1 MKKMTAILVVL
12 VAMLS
17 LAGALAAQSS
27 NSSHM
32 NDAITPVEG
41 LIPAKS
47 PLYPVGTA
55 VIIKT
60 DHMEGMQ
67 GAAGVVS
74 GVYETILYA
83 VDYMSEDGKMVINHR
98 WVIAEEIQNS
108 TGKTL
113 TIGDTVSLGTG
124 HMGGHGGV
132 GRNATIVQISRGP
145 AYMVDYD
152 PVGGGERV
160 VNHQWVSE
168 YEIEP
173 VDAT

>member
-12 VAMLS
+12 VVALS
-17 LAGALAAQSS
+17 LAGALAAQSNHS
-27 NSSHM
+27 PQTSV
-32 NDAITPVEG
+32 AITPVEG

-55 VIIKT
+55 VVIKT

-67 GAAGVVS
+67 GASGVVS

-83 VDYMSEDGKMVINHR
+83 VDYTAEDGKMVINHR
-98 WVIAEEIQNS
+98 WVIAQEIENG
-108 TGKTL
+108 TGNTL

-132 GRNATIVQISRGP
+132 GRSAIIVQISRGP

-168 YEIEP
+168 FEIEP
-173 VDAT
+173 VDES